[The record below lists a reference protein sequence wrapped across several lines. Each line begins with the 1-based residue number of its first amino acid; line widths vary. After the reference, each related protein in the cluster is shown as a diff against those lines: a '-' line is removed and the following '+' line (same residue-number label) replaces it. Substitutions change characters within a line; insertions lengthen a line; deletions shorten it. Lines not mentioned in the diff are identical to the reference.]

1 MPYVYDGTIGDYVL
15 GSDVYDIS
23 AIIGDSVVLEQS
35 EGDVATKNNE
45 FIGEPL
51 LKSFSIGEYAFTAQC
66 LDLQNAV
73 LKSVFG
79 AMTVSSVAGAAA
91 MPSDAVPMY
100 ALFRIRFKGS
110 DVPDVILPKVS
121 MNSKLFV
128 QQLKTRASQGNIA
141 GTSLSRNVAIKQPSQ
156 QRDQQQASATTGSV
170 LQFSNPSTY
179 NPKTPVLFVPKGY
192 TPIFMHHKVSATSEV
207 YSEVDFDSGSVV
219 SNITLNPTTGV
230 WTTDVSPNNNNDNNE
245 PEEPIS
251 EEQQE

>member
-1 MPYVYDGTIGDYVL
+1 M
-15 GSDVYDIS
+15 
-23 AIIGDSVVLEQS
+23 
-35 EGDVATKNNE
+35 
-45 FIGEPL
+45 
-51 LKSFSIGEYAFTAQC
+51 
-66 LDLQNAV
+66 
-73 LKSVFG
+73 
-79 AMTVSSVAGAAA
+79 
-91 MPSDAVPMY
+91 
-100 ALFRIRFKGS
+100 
-110 DVPDVILPKVS
+110 
-121 MNSKLFV
+121 
-128 QQLKTRASQGNIA
+128 
-141 GTSLSRNVAIKQPSQ
+141 
-156 QRDQQQASATTGSV
+156 